1 MADDT
6 LPADP
11 NEMPPAGSSADM
23 APMDPNMGPADQ
35 GMGGDMGGNDPQ
47 VMDASSINPVMMGFN
62 KLTVVRQIA
71 LLIGF
76 ASILALGIGVVFWS
90 QETQYRP
97 LISNLEDYNAKDILD
112 TLIQSDVD
120 FRINPTTGIVMV
132 ADDQVHEARLALAP
146 ILAYND
152 DGVGLELLD
161 KEQGLGTSQFIES
174 ARYRRGLEGELA
186 RTIASL
192 QSIRN
197 ARVHLALP
205 KQSVFV
211 RDDREPRA
219 SIFLEIYGGQGLTQ
233 EQADAIMNL
242 VASSIPE
249 LPLSNVTLVDQ
260 KGNLLSKEDKDKKDL
275 VANRQFEYTRKLE
288 DSLAQR
294 VQRILEPVLGSKNF
308 QAEVSADVD
317 FTVVE
322 QTEELYNPDLIAL
335 RSEQVMDQESVNKV
349 DGGVPGALT
358 NQPPGAAEVPE
369 EAGGEGEAAAQP
381 TERRSEATRNYEVD
395 RTLSHTQHQV
405 GKVRRVTVS
414 VAVNDREMVN
424 PETGTMESVPWSEE
438 ELQRLEY
445 LVKDSVGFDAA
456 RGDSVSVVNSMF
468 LGGPQE
474 IGEPDFWRQPWFW
487 EIMKQILAGLFLLII
502 IFGVLRPMV
511 RNLVERGK
519 KDEVTELEGELDE
532 LGSGDDLFGDD
543 KVTLAGADEFLLPG
557 ASEGFERQLD
567 ALKGLIAEDP
577 ARVAQAFKKWVNDNE
592 G

>member
-6 LPADP
+6 LPAEPGDNLP
-11 NEMPPAGSSADM
+11 MDQGDSG
-23 APMDPNMGPADQ
+23 MDPNMGPGDQ
-35 GMGGDMGGNDPQ
+35 LAPMGGMGGNDPQ

-71 LLIGF
+71 ILIGF
-76 ASILALGIGVVFWS
+76 ASLLALGIAVVFWS

-97 LISNLEDYNAKDILD
+97 LVTNLEDYNAKEILD
-112 TLIQSDVD
+112 TLNLADVD
-120 FRINPTTGIVMV
+120 YRINPNTGIVMV
-132 ADDQVHEARLALAP
+132 ADYQVHEARLALAP
-146 ILAYND
+146 IIAYND
-152 DGVGLELLD
+152 NGVGLELLD

-192 QSIRN
+192 QSVRN

-219 SIFLEIYGGQGLTQ
+219 SIFLEIYGGQGLNQ

-249 LPLSNVTLVDQ
+249 LPLANVTLVDQ
-260 KGNLLSKEDKDKKDL
+260 KGNLLSKEDTDDENMM
-275 VANRQFEYTRKLE
+275 ANRQFEYTRKVE
-288 DSLAQR
+288 DTLAQR
-294 VQRILEPVLGSKNF
+294 VQRILEPVLGSANF

-335 RSEQVMDQESVNKV
+335 RSEQVLDEESTKKI

-358 NQPPGAAEVPE
+358 NQPPGVAEVPE
-369 EAGGEGEAAAQP
+369 EAGGEGGEDAQP
-381 TERRSEATRNYEVD
+381 FERRSEATRNYEVD

-424 PETGTMESVPWSEE
+424 PETGVMETVAWSEE

-445 LVKDSVGFDAA
+445 LVKDAVGFDAA

-511 RNLVERGK
+511 KNLVERGK
-519 KDEVTELEGELDE
+519 TDEVSEIEGELDE
-532 LGSGDDLFGDD
+532 LGTGDDLFGDD

-577 ARVAQAFKKWVNDNE
+577 ARVAQAFKKWVNDGAE
-592 G
+592 